1 MNKKSNIRSI
11 RFNDELAA
19 LIDQQDGGNF
29 TEKFTNLVTR
39 CVGELPQKEAE
50 LKRLEERIAHKR
62 EQLRAMSE
70 QAQQLSGTLISLSD
84 KVREMERAVNRAVL
98 QWKA

>member
-29 TEKFTNLVTR
+29 TEKFTNIVTR
-39 CVGELPQKEAE
+39 CVGELPQ
-50 LKRLEERIAHKR
+50 
-62 EQLRAMSE
+62 
-70 QAQQLSGTLISLSD
+70 T
-84 KVREMERAVNRAVL
+84 
-98 QWKA
+98 